1 MRWMFWFDQSRAFA
15 NRYAPSNQG
24 EPTMKMHHQLAAYAR
39 VQWLQ
44 GNHERAEAIWLEAKI
59 ALQEWL
65 SANRR

>member
-1 MRWMFWFDQSRAFA
+1 
-15 NRYAPSNQG
+15 
-24 EPTMKMHHQLAAYAR
+24 MKMHHQLAAYAR

-65 SANRR
+65 SANHR

>member
-1 MRWMFWFDQSRAFA
+1 
-15 NRYAPSNQG
+15 
-24 EPTMKMHHQLAAYAR
+24 MKRELHHQLAAYAR
-39 VQWLQ
+39 VRWLQ